1 MGRARRGLWRIS
13 AGRWSMNRELAGFTL
28 VLFLVTAFAGCAQ
41 PPVRKADF
49 AVAPVPYK
57 DVQVADSFWTPR
69 MENNRNVSIPGM
81 LERSDKSGRN
91 PESRLLEAACYVLA
105 THPDPA
111 LRSRLDG
118 YLDRSIE
125 RIRSRKQIWSSEGD
139 GDFFAAGNFLELGV
153 AYYEATGSRKML
165 DVAIEIA
172 DDLDSVFGP
181 AGRHD
186 ISNHEGI
193 KIGLLRL
200 YRATGNDRYLRLA
213 RFFLDTR
220 GNPASRSVMYGP
232 YAQDHAPVKSQP
244 RAIGHSVRATYLY
257 TPLTEIA
264 ALTADQEYAQAD
276 ERIWED
282 AVSKR
287 TYLTGGIGSY
297 RDEEDYGDDY
307 DLPNL
312 SAWNEIC
319 AAYGNVFW
327 NQKLF
332 LLRQDAKFIDV
343 MERTLYNAFLVGVSL
358 GGDTYLYQAP
368 LRTYGAFA
376 RQTSFG
382 PNCCPPNLARLL
394 PRLGGLVYAQGDQGL
409 YVNLFVGSKAEI
421 RMKDAPVT
429 VTQETKYPWEGAVK
443 ITLRPQEPRTFA
455 LFVRIP
461 GWARNQP
468 MPGSLY
474 TYQPAPE
481 KAVSLAVNGSAVPYT
496 VEKGYARI
504 EREWK
509 AGDAVQLDLPMPVR
523 RVTASEQV
531 ADDRGMVALE
541 RGPLV
546 YCAEQADNPAGVFN
560 LVLPDKGELQFTYR
574 PDLLGGIGEIAG
586 KAFEVT
592 RGPNRTS
599 IMQKEV
605 GFHAIPYYAFSNR
618 AAGEMSVWLAREAAK
633 ARIAPLP
640 TIASTSRPTSSCG
653 NGTVAEN
660 YPGNQPPTIARR
672 FYPNSQD
679 GSGDIS
685 AIFDQLE
692 PANSE
697 DGSAP
702 FLRLHPQSGDQAWV
716 QYDFARP
723 AQVSSVDVYW
733 KDDKQYCVLPAG
745 WRLVY
750 KEGNEWRPVVTAES
764 YGVAGD
770 RYNRISFQPVTTSA
784 LRIEIRLQAKVYKKG
799 TLGPP
804 DGNYLD
810 QDFTWFEGGVIE
822 WRVNPPAHPPGNYF
836 LKNIN

>member
-1 MGRARRGLWRIS
+1 MRRTFWGFIS
-13 AGRWSMNRELAGFTL
+13 IVCMTL
-28 VLFLVTAFAGCAQ
+28 PFAACTKTST
-41 PPVRKADF
+41 RKADY
-49 AVAPVPYK
+49 AVAAVSYK
-57 DVQVADSFWTPR
+57 DVQVTDSFWTPR

-81 LERSDKSGRN
+81 LARFDKAGRN

-105 THPDPA
+105 KHPDPA
-111 LRSRLDG
+111 LRSRIDS
-118 YLDRSIE
+118 YLDRAIE
-125 RIRSRKQIWSSEGD
+125 RIRSRKQVWSSEGD

-153 AYYEATGSRKML
+153 AYFEATGSRKML

-181 AGRHD
+181 GKRYD

-200 YRATGNDRYLRLA
+200 YRCTGNDRYLRLA
-213 RFFLDTR
+213 KFFLDTR
-220 GNPASRSVMYGP
+220 GNPESRSIMYGP
-232 YAQDHAPVKSQP
+232 YAQDHAPVKSQT
-244 RAIGHSVRATYLY
+244 RAIGHAVRATYLY
-257 TPLTEIA
+257 TPLTDIA
-264 ALTADQEYAQAD
+264 ALTADQEYAQAN

-282 AVSKR
+282 AISRR

-312 SAWNEIC
+312 AAWNEIC
-319 AAYGNVFW
+319 AAYGNAFW

-332 LLRQDAKFIDV
+332 LLRQDAKFVDV
-343 MERTLYNAFLVGVSL
+343 LERTLYNAFLVGVSL
-358 GGDTYLYQAP
+358 SGDTYLYQAP
-368 LRTYGAFA
+368 LITYGNFV
-376 RQTSFG
+376 RQTWFG

-394 PRLGGLVYAQGDQGL
+394 PQLGGLIYAQGDQSL

-421 RMKDAPVT
+421 RMKDTPLT
-429 VTQETKYPWEGAVK
+429 IMQETKYPWDGAVK
-443 ITLRPQEPRTFA
+443 FSIEPQKPQSFA

-474 TYQPAPE
+474 SYLPAPE
-481 KAVSLAVNGSAVPYT
+481 QAVSLSVNGSAASYT
-496 VEKGYARI
+496 VEKGYARM

-509 AGDAVQLDLPMPVR
+509 AGDTVQLHLPMPVR
-523 RVTASEQV
+523 RAMASEQV
-531 ADDRGMVALE
+531 ADNRSMIALE
-541 RGPLV
+541 HGPLV
-546 YCAEQADNPAGVFN
+546 FCAEQADNPEGVFN
-560 LVLPDKGELQFTYR
+560 LVLPEKAELQFTFR

-586 KAFEVT
+586 KAMAVS
-592 RGPNRTS
+592 RGPDRTS
-599 IMQKEV
+599 VVQKEV
-605 GFHAIPYYAFSNR
+605 NFKAIPYYAFSNR
-618 AAGEMSVWLAREAAK
+618 APGEMSVWLARETAK

-640 TIASTSRPTSSCG
+640 TLASTSRASSSCG

-660 YPGNQPPTIARR
+660 YPGNKPPTIERR
-672 FYPNSQD
+672 FYPISQD
-679 GSGDIS
+679 GSGDIR
-685 AIFDQLE
+685 AIYDQME

-716 QYDFARP
+716 QYDFAGP

-733 KDDKQYCVLPAG
+733 KDDKQYCVVPAS

-750 KEGNEWRPVVTAES
+750 KSGNDWKPVATTES
-764 YGVAGD
+764 YGMAKGQ
-770 RYNRISFQPVTTSA
+770 YNRISFQPVTTSA
-784 LRIEIRLQAKVYKKG
+784 LRIEIQLQAKVYKKG

-810 QDFTWFEGGVIE
+810 QDLTWYEGGVIE
-822 WRVNPPAHPPGNYF
+822 WRVNPPGN
-836 LKNIN
+836 LPRK